1 GRESRAEVTTGR
13 GVDAA
18 HNDDGDGVAG
28 ALVLVVPDAVVAV
41 TRRPHRAPHEPV
53 DPVRVDVGVAAAGE
67 VDRRQG
73 QAGGLVAL
81 PVAGDDVPGD
91 LESVAAGT
99 VDRVAHSPI
108 ETAVKDL
115 DGHVVGL
122 GGGDVHAVPF

>member
-1 GRESRAEVTTGR
+1 
-13 GVDAA
+13 
-18 HNDDGDGVAG
+18 
-28 ALVLVVPDAVVAV
+28 
-41 TRRPHRAPHEPV
+41 HRAPHEPV

-122 GGGDVHAVPF
+122 GGGDVHAVPFPRPRADDVGQVAVADDHVVHRRG